1 MKMTRSKK
9 DGARISFKNSVILCR
24 HLRGKK
30 LNKSIKLLEDLVD
43 ESRSL
48 KGKYL
53 TNTSKE
59 FLQVLKNA
67 EANAK
72 QKGFNLDKT
81 FVRKIDAGEGFTFPR
96 NRSKAKLRGTLAK
109 TTNIIV
115 EVEER

>member
-1 MKMTRSKK
+1 MTRSKK

-24 HLRGKK
+24 HLRGKRLQK
-30 LNKSIKLLEDLVD
+30 AIKLLEDLRD
-43 ESRSL
+43 QKRSL

-59 FLQVLKNA
+59 ILQVLKNA
-67 EANAK
+67 QANAR

-81 FVRKIDAGEGFTFPR
+81 FVRKINAGEGFTFAR
-96 NRSKAKLRGTLAK
+96 NRSRAKLRGTLAK
-109 TTNIIV
+109 TTNLFV